1 MEGEGVNTQWR
12 ELWTDTYTSAVQ
24 QEQREREVAA
34 LQRLGE
40 FVDEVLPESDF
51 EITGAQPPLSLSFRD
66 EEEEVESSSENSSS
80 PLVPTEQEKYL
91 RREGLSHTRHGGLPR
106 PEFGLKRPRQVER
119 PNLAEILGESG
130 LEPEEQLKLCMAYST
145 HLRAIIGKRPKTP
158 GAPRKIKK

>member
-1 MEGEGVNTQWR
+1 MEGEYGNTQWR
-12 ELWTDTYTSAVQ
+12 ELWTDTLTPAGE

-66 EEEEVESSSENSSS
+66 EDEIESSSENSSS
-80 PLVPTEQEKYL
+80 PPVLTEQEKYL
-91 RREGLSHTRHGGLPR
+91 KREGLLHTRHNGLPR
-106 PEFGLKRPRQVER
+106 PDFGLKRPREVER
-119 PNLAEILGESG
+119 PNLAELLGESG

-158 GAPRKIKK
+158 GAPRKTKK

>member
-1 MEGEGVNTQWR
+1 MEGECANTQWR
-12 ELWTDTYTSAVQ
+12 ELWTDTLTPAGE

-34 LQRLGE
+34 LRRLGE
-40 FVDEVLPESDF
+40 FVDEALPESDF

-66 EEEEVESSSENSSS
+66 EDEIENSSEKSSS
-80 PLVPTEQEKYL
+80 PLVPTEQEKYME
-91 RREGLSHTRHGGLPR
+91 REGLVHTRHNGLPR

-119 PNLAEILGESG
+119 PNLAELLGESG